1 MNRIDR
7 VSAILIHLQSRRV
20 VRAIEI
26 AERFNISLRTVY
38 RDIKTL
44 EEAGIPII
52 GEAGIGYSIMD
63 GYKLPPVMFTREEA
77 TSFLTA
83 EKFIENLTDISTS
96 RVYKSAMYKIKAI
109 LKAADKTLLEEIDN
123 SIAVLKTTNQL
134 RINNKDHLQ
143 LLLEG
148 IAKKRV
154 LTIDYFANHNQQHT
168 QRKIEPIGIFYKESY
183 WHLIAFCKMRNDYRD
198 FRVDRINKV
207 LVTDIIYTNK
217 HPTLQNYLN
226 QTANEQSLD
235 LVKILV
241 EKEIYT
247 HLEYQ
252 KYYSGFVSEKFIDD
266 KVEMT
271 FLTGSLESF
280 ARWFMMFG
288 DKAQIVSP
296 QKLEDRVYALISTM
310 AKKNSTLSH
319 SLLT

>member
-26 AERFNISLRTVY
+26 AQRFNISLRTVY

-83 EKFIENLTDISTS
+83 EKIVENLTDISTS
-96 RVYKSAMYKIKAI
+96 KGYKSALYKIKAI
-109 LKAADKTLLEEIDN
+109 LKTADKTLLEEIDG

-143 LLLEG
+143 LLLDG

-154 LTIDYFANHNQQHT
+154 LTIDYFANHNQQNT
-168 QRKIEPIGIFYKESY
+168 KREIEPIGIFFKESY

-207 LVTDIIYTNK
+207 LVTDIIYTSK

-226 QTANEQSLD
+226 QTANEQALD
-235 LVKILV
+235 LIKILV

-252 KYYSGFVSEKFIDD
+252 KYYSGFVSEKFIED

-271 FLTGSLESF
+271 FLTSSLESF
-280 ARWFMMFG
+280 ARWFLMFG
-288 DKAQIVSP
+288 DKAEIISP
-296 QKLEDRVYALISTM
+296 QKLKDRVSGLISIM
-310 AKKNSTLSH
+310 AKKNSIISP